1 MIAVSQKGIHA
12 YPVDA
17 DNVGSKGDSDNIV
30 AHWGDKG
37 WD

>member
-17 DNVGSKGDSDNIV
+17 DNVGSKEDSENIV
-30 AHWGDKG
+30 AY
-37 WD
+37 